1 MRIGRWW
8 MIAALAVGAALV
20 ALGCG
25 QKPSY
30 ESSSR
35 PVAAKPAAGE
45 KSTVT
50 VLVPC
55 GQVGP
60 FSKISKLYEQQHPGV
75 TVEWEQENIVT
86 MTKKVLDG
94 KAKPDA
100 FLSMGD
106 LEMDQLQK
114 AGLLVDGTRTT
125 IAENSL
131 AIVVPAKNPGGVN
144 GVADFAKPT
153 VKTIAVPN
161 PEKNSVGKHTKE
173 ALEKL
178 GIWDK
183 VEKKVVLPQ
192 FAADSKDL
200 AAEGKV
206 EAAVA
211 YYPCSVEVHVKD
223 APPALPK
230 SLKLVGPIP
239 SDLYKPFWCEAG
251 VIKGAQNPE
260 GGKSLI
266 EFLKTPEAQKIYKDW
281 QFVREPK
288 EAGGTAH

>member
-1 MRIGRWW
+1 MRIWRWW
-8 MIAALAVGAALV
+8 MLAALAAGAAAV
-20 ALGCG
+20 AAGCG
-25 QKPSY
+25 SKPSY

-35 PVAAKPAAGE
+35 PVAAKLAVAE
-45 KSTVT
+45 KSTIT

-60 FSKISKLYEQQHPGV
+60 FSRISKLYEQQHPGV
-75 TVEWEQENIVT
+75 KIEWEQDNIVV

-100 FLSMGD
+100 FLSMSD
-106 LEMDQLQK
+106 LEMDQIQK
-114 AGLLVDGTRTT
+114 AGLLMDGTRAK

-131 AIVVPAKNPGGVN
+131 AIVIPAANPGGVN
-144 GVADFAKPT
+144 GIEDFAKPS
-153 VKTIAVPN
+153 VKLIAVPDPDRN
-161 PEKNSVGKHTKE
+161 GVGKHTKE

-183 VEKKVVLPQ
+183 VQKKILLPQ
-192 FAADSKDL
+192 YAADSKDL

-206 EAAVA
+206 EAAIA
-211 YYPCSVEVHVKD
+211 YYPCSVEVHVKG

-230 SLKLVGPIP
+230 NLKLVGAIP
-239 SDLYKPFWCEAG
+239 SNLYPEFACEAG
-251 VIKGAQNPE
+251 VISGAQNPD

-266 EFLKTPEAQKIYKDW
+266 EFLKTPEVQKIYKDW
-281 QFVREPK
+281 EFVREPK
-288 EAGGTAH
+288 EKAAGT